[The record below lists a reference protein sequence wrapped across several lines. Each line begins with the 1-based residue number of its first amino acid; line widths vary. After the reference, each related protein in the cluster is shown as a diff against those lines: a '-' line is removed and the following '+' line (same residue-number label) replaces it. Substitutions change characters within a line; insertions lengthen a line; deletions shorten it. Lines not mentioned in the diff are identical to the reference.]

1 MKLKLDNIKISY
13 PGKFTLNA
21 DLELKQ
27 GEFHTFLGPS
37 GCGKTTLLRIIA
49 GFNTPDSGRIY
60 LDGKDITDLPPEKRS
75 ISIVF
80 QDYAL
85 FPNMNV
91 EKNIA
96 YGPETQHWS
105 KEKTKA
111 RVKELLEAVEL
122 PGYEKRKIETLSGG
136 EKQRIALARAIAV
149 NPALLLLDEPLSAAD
164 EKLKASLKAQIVE
177 THRKNN
183 LTTIYV
189 THDQEE
195 AMTISDRIS
204 VFRRGNIE
212 CTGTPQEIY
221 FNPKTLYTAK
231 FVGQSNIIEGTV
243 SSVGDLVEVRCTQG
257 QIFKVQNRSYK
268 YSAGDRVTLFF
279 RPECCT
285 AANGTEDN
293 IIKGKIVDRIFYGRF
308 YTCTVQTPMGLL
320 TVYDTYPFHMDMAEC
335 SLTVSPDDIIL
346 FSE

>member
-1 MKLKLDNIKISY
+1 MKLILENIKKSY
-13 PGKFTLNA
+13 GVFTLNA
-21 DLELKQ
+21 NLELHE

-49 GFNTPDSGRIY
+49 GFTAPDSGRII
-60 LDGKDITDLPPEKRS
+60 LDGRDITAVPPEKRG

-91 EKNIA
+91 AKNIG
-96 YGPETQHWS
+96 YGPETQHWPKDKIAS
-105 KEKTKA
+105 RTQ
-111 RVKELLEAVEL
+111 ELLEAVAL
-122 PGYEKRKIETLSGG
+122 PGYEKRKPDTLSGG
-136 EKQRIALARAIAV
+136 EKQRVALARAIAV

-164 EKLKASLKAQIVE
+164 EKLKEALKAQILE

-212 CTGTPQEIY
+212 CTGKPEEIY
-221 FNPKTLYTAK
+221 FQPKSLYAAQ
-231 FVGQSNIIEGTV
+231 FVGQSNIIKGTV
-243 SSVGDLVEVRCTQG
+243 TSIGDLVSVRCEGSQT
-257 QIFKVQNRSYK
+257 FMVQNRSYNFAK
-268 YSAGDRVTLFF
+268 GDEVKLFF
-279 RPECCT
+279 RPECCMLSGKT
-285 AANGTEDN
+285 GEN
-293 IIKGKIVDRIFYGRF
+293 IFMGQIKKRTFYGSRYLCTAETRF
-308 YTCTVQTPMGLL
+308 GHIIM
-320 TVYDTYPFHMDMAEC
+320 YDSYPFKLPDTVC
-335 SLTVSPDDIIL
+335 RLWVSPDNIYL
-346 FSE
+346 FS

>member
-1 MKLKLDNIKISY
+1 MKLKLENIKKSL
-13 PGKFTLNA
+13 GNFTLNA
-21 DLELKQ
+21 DLELHE

-49 GFNTPDSGRIY
+49 GFTAPDSGRIF
-60 LDGKDITDLPPEKRS
+60 LDGKDITKVPPEKRN

-91 EKNIA
+91 EKNIG
-96 YGPETQHWS
+96 YGPETRHWS
-105 KEKTKA
+105 KDKIKA
-111 RVKELLEAVEL
+111 RTQELLEAVEL
-122 PGYEKRKIETLSGG
+122 PGYGRRKPDTLSGG
-136 EKQRIALARAIAV
+136 EKQRVALARAIAV

-164 EKLKASLKAQIVE
+164 EKLKGALKAQILE
-177 THRKNN
+177 THRKNH

-221 FNPKTLYTAK
+221 FQPRTLYAAQ
-231 FVGQSNIIEGTV
+231 FVGQSNILKGKV
-243 SSVGDLVEVRCTQG
+243 VSVGELIEVQCQN
-257 QIFKVQNRSYK
+257 QIFKVLNRSYQC
-268 YSAGDRVTLFF
+268 SAGDDVTLFF

-285 AANGTEDN
+285 SAQGNEEN
-293 IIKGKIVDRIFYGRF
+293 IFKGEIIGRIFYGSR
-308 YTCTVQTPMGLL
+308 YTCTMETGCGSIK
-320 TVYDTYPFHMDMAEC
+320 VYDTYPFQLNNSEC
-335 SLTVSPDDIIL
+335 QLAVKPENIIL
-346 FSE
+346 FQ

>member
-1 MKLKLDNIKISY
+1 MKLKLENIKKSF
-13 PGKFTLNA
+13 GNFTLNA
-21 DLELKQ
+21 NLELRE

-49 GFNTPDSGRIY
+49 GFTAPDSGRIF
-60 LDGKDITDLPPEKRS
+60 LDGKDITELPPEKRN

-91 EKNIA
+91 EKNIG
-96 YGPETQHWS
+96 YGPETRHWNRD
-105 KEKTKA
+105 KIKA
-111 RVKELLEAVEL
+111 RTQELLEAVEL
-122 PGYEKRKIETLSGG
+122 PGYGRRKPDTLSGG
-136 EKQRIALARAIAV
+136 EKQRVALARAIAV

-164 EKLKASLKAQIVE
+164 EKLKGALKAQILE
-177 THRKNN
+177 THRKNH

-221 FNPKTLYTAK
+221 FQPRTLYAAQ
-231 FVGQSNIIEGTV
+231 FVGQSNILKGKV
-243 SSVGDLVEVRCTQG
+243 VSVGELIEVQCQN
-257 QIFKVQNRSYK
+257 QIFKVLNRSYQC
-268 YSAGDRVTLFF
+268 SAGDDVTLFF

-285 AANGTEDN
+285 IAQGNEEN
-293 IIKGKIVDRIFYGRF
+293 IFKGEIIGRTFYGSR
-308 YTCTVQTPMGLL
+308 YTCAVETGCGSIK
-320 TVYDTYPFHMDMAEC
+320 VYDTYPFQLKNSGCQLAVKPEN
-335 SLTVSPDDIIL
+335 IIL
-346 FSE
+346 FQ

>member
-1 MKLKLDNIKISY
+1 MKLKLENIRMSY

-21 DLELKQ
+21 DLELNQ

-60 LDGKDITDLPPEKRS
+60 LDGKDITDLPPEKRN

-91 EKNIA
+91 EKNIG
-96 YGPETQHWS
+96 YGPETRHWP
-105 KEKTKA
+105 KDKIKVRTG
-111 RVKELLEAVEL
+111 ELLEAVEL
-122 PGYEKRKIETLSGG
+122 PDYGKRKTDTLSGG
-136 EKQRIALARAIAV
+136 EKQRVALARAIAM
-149 NPALLLLDEPLSAAD
+149 NPELLLLDEPLSAAD
-164 EKLKASLKAQIVE
+164 EKLKGALKAQIIE
-177 THRKNN
+177 THRKNH

-195 AMTISDRIS
+195 AMTLSDRIS

-221 FNPKTLYTAK
+221 FQPRTLYTAK
-231 FVGQSNIIEGTV
+231 FIGQSNILKGKVISIGE
-243 SSVGDLVEVRCTQG
+243 LLEVECQG
-257 QIFKVQNRSYK
+257 QIFKVQNRAYQC
-268 YSAGDRVTLFF
+268 SAGDQVTLFF

-285 AANGTEDN
+285 VSKENEDN
-293 IIKGKIVDRIFYGRF
+293 ILKGEIVERTFFGSR
-308 YTCTVQTPMGLL
+308 YTCSIKIACGIIK
-320 TVYDTYPFHMDMAEC
+320 VYDTYPFKFQSTDCQLAVRPENIM
-335 SLTVSPDDIIL
+335 L
-346 FSE
+346 FQ

>member
-1 MKLKLDNIKISY
+1 MKLKLENIKKSF
-13 PGKFTLNA
+13 GNFTLNA
-21 DLELKQ
+21 DLELHE

-49 GFNTPDSGRIY
+49 GFTAPDSGRIF
-60 LDGKDITDLPPEKRS
+60 LDGKDITDVPPEKRN

-91 EKNIA
+91 EKNIG
-96 YGPETQHWS
+96 YGPETRHWN
-105 KEKTKA
+105 KDKTKA
-111 RVKELLEAVEL
+111 RTQELLEAVDL
-122 PGYEKRKIETLSGG
+122 PGYGKRKPDTLSGG
-136 EKQRIALARAIAV
+136 EKQRVALARAIAV

-164 EKLKASLKAQIVE
+164 EKLKGALKAQILE
-177 THRKNN
+177 THRKNH

-221 FNPKTLYTAK
+221 FLPKTLYAAQ
-231 FVGQSNIIEGTV
+231 FVGQSNILKGKV
-243 SSVGDLVEVRCTQG
+243 VSVGNLIEVQCQN
-257 QIFKVQNRSYK
+257 QIIKVKNQSYQC
-268 YSAGDRVTLFF
+268 SAGDDVTLFF

-285 AANGTEDN
+285 IAQGNEEN
-293 IIKGKIVDRIFYGRF
+293 IIKGKILGRTFYGSR
-308 YTCTVQTPMGLL
+308 YTCTVETGCG
-320 TVYDTYPFHMDMAEC
+320 TVKVYDTYPFQIQNAEC
-335 SLTVSPDDIIL
+335 HLAVKPENIIL
-346 FSE
+346 FQ

>member
-1 MKLKLDNIKISY
+1 MSY

-21 DLELKQ
+21 DLELNQ

-60 LDGKDITDLPPEKRS
+60 LDGKDITDLPPEKRN

-91 EKNIA
+91 EKNIG
-96 YGPETQHWS
+96 YGPETRHWP
-105 KEKTKA
+105 KDKIKT
-111 RVKELLEAVEL
+111 RTRGLLEAVEL
-122 PGYEKRKIETLSGG
+122 PDYGKRKPDTLSGG
-136 EKQRIALARAIAV
+136 EKQRVALARAIAV
-149 NPALLLLDEPLSAAD
+149 NPDLLLLDEPLSAAD
-164 EKLKASLKAQIVE
+164 EKLKGALKAQIVE
-177 THRKNN
+177 THRKNH

-195 AMTISDRIS
+195 AMTLSDRIS
-204 VFRRGNIE
+204 VFRKGNIE

-221 FNPKTLYTAK
+221 FQPKTLYTAK
-231 FVGQSNIIEGTV
+231 FIGQSNILKGKVLNIGE
-243 SSVGDLVEVRCTQG
+243 LVEVECQN
-257 QIFKVQNRSYK
+257 QIFKVQNRSYQC
-268 YSAGDRVTLFF
+268 SAGDMVTLFF

-285 AANGTEDN
+285 ASQGKEEN
-293 IIKGKIVDRIFYGRF
+293 ILLGKTAERTFYGSR
-308 YTCTVQTPMGLL
+308 YTCTVKTASWQSAP
-320 TVYDTYPFHMDMAEC
+320 
-335 SLTVSPDDIIL
+335 
-346 FSE
+346 

>member
-1 MKLKLDNIKISY
+1 MKLKLENIKMSY

-21 DLELKQ
+21 DLELNQ

-60 LDGKDITDLPPEKRS
+60 LDGKDITDLPPEKRN

-91 EKNIA
+91 EKNIG
-96 YGPETQHWS
+96 YGPETRHWP
-105 KEKTKA
+105 KDKIKT
-111 RVKELLEAVEL
+111 RTRGLLEAVEL
-122 PGYEKRKIETLSGG
+122 PDYGKRKPDTLSGG
-136 EKQRIALARAIAV
+136 EKQRVALARAIAV
-149 NPALLLLDEPLSAAD
+149 NPDLLLLDEPLSAAD
-164 EKLKASLKAQIVE
+164 EKLKGALKAQIVE
-177 THRKNN
+177 THRKNH

-195 AMTISDRIS
+195 AMTLSDRIS
-204 VFRRGNIE
+204 VFRKGNIE

-221 FNPKTLYTAK
+221 FQPKTLYTAK
-231 FVGQSNIIEGTV
+231 FIGQSNILKGKVLNIGE
-243 SSVGDLVEVRCTQG
+243 LVEVECQN
-257 QIFKVQNRSYK
+257 QIFKVQNRSYQC
-268 YSAGDRVTLFF
+268 SAGDMVTLFF

-285 AANGTEDN
+285 ASQGKEEN
-293 IIKGKIVDRIFYGRF
+293 ILLGKTAERTFYGSR
-308 YTCTVQTPMGLL
+308 YTCTVKTACGIIK
-320 TVYDTYPFHMDMAEC
+320 VYDTYPFQLQGADCQLAVRPEN
-335 SLTVSPDDIIL
+335 IIL
-346 FSE
+346 FQ

>member
-1 MKLKLDNIKISY
+1 MKLRLENIKKNY
-13 PGKFTLNA
+13 GNFTLNA
-21 DLELKQ
+21 DLELHE

-49 GFNTPDSGRIY
+49 GFTVPDSGRIF
-60 LDGKDITDLPPEKRS
+60 LDGKDITEVPPEKRN

-91 EKNIA
+91 EKNIG
-96 YGPETQHWS
+96 YGPETRHWN
-105 KEKTKA
+105 KDKIKA
-111 RVKELLEAVEL
+111 RTQELLKAVEL
-122 PGYEKRKIETLSGG
+122 DGYGNRKPDTLSGG
-136 EKQRIALARAIAV
+136 EKQRVALARAIAV

-164 EKLKASLKAQIVE
+164 EKLKGALKAQILE
-177 THRKNN
+177 THRKNH

-221 FNPKTLYTAK
+221 FHPKTLYAAQ
-231 FVGQSNIIEGTV
+231 FVGQSNIIKGKV
-243 SSVGDLVEVRCTQG
+243 VNAGDVIEVQCQN
-257 QIFKVQNRSYK
+257 QIIKVLNRSYQC
-268 YSAGDRVTLFF
+268 SAGDDVTLFF

-285 AANGTEDN
+285 IAQGNDEN
-293 IIKGKIVDRIFYGRF
+293 ILSGKITDRTFYGSR
-308 YTCTVQTPMGLL
+308 YTCTVDTGCGRIKM
-320 TVYDTYPFHMDMAEC
+320 YDTYPFQLNNSEC
-335 SLTVSPDDIIL
+335 QLAVKPENIIL
-346 FSE
+346 FQ

>member
-1 MKLKLDNIKISY
+1 MKLILENIKKSY
-13 PGKFTLNA
+13 GAFTLNA
-21 DLELKQ
+21 NMELHE

-49 GFNTPDSGRIY
+49 GFTAPDSGRII
-60 LDGKDITDLPPEKRS
+60 LDGRDITAVPPEKRG

-91 EKNIA
+91 AKNIG
-96 YGPETQHWS
+96 YGPETQHWPKDKIAS
-105 KEKTKA
+105 RTQ
-111 RVKELLEAVEL
+111 ELLEAVAL
-122 PGYEKRKIETLSGG
+122 PGYEKRKPDTLSGG
-136 EKQRIALARAIAV
+136 EKQRVALARAIAV

-164 EKLKASLKAQIVE
+164 EKLKEALKAQILE

-212 CTGTPQEIY
+212 CTGKPEEIY
-221 FNPKTLYTAK
+221 FQPKSLYAAQ
-231 FVGQSNIIEGTV
+231 FVGQSNIIKGTV
-243 SSVGDLVEVRCTQG
+243 TSIGDLV
-257 QIFKVQNRSYK
+257 
-268 YSAGDRVTLFF
+268 
-279 RPECCT
+279 
-285 AANGTEDN
+285 
-293 IIKGKIVDRIFYGRF
+293 
-308 YTCTVQTPMGLL
+308 
-320 TVYDTYPFHMDMAEC
+320 H
-335 SLTVSPDDIIL
+335 
-346 FSE
+346 

>member
-1 MKLKLDNIKISY
+1 MKLKLENIKKSY
-13 PGKFTLNA
+13 GAFTLNA
-21 DLELKQ
+21 DLELKE

-49 GFNTPDSGRIY
+49 GFTAPDSGRIY
-60 LDGKDITDLPPEKRS
+60 LDGKDITEMPSEKRN

-85 FPNMNV
+85 FPNMTV
-91 EKNIA
+91 AKNIS
-96 YGPETQHWS
+96 YGPETRHWP
-105 KEKTKA
+105 KERIESRT
-111 RVKELLEAVEL
+111 KELLEAIAL
-122 PGYEKRKIETLSGG
+122 PGYGKRKPDTLSGG
-136 EKQRIALARAIAV
+136 EKQRVALARAIAV

-164 EKLKASLKAQIVE
+164 EKLKGVLKAQILE
-177 THRKNN
+177 THRKNH

-221 FNPKTLYTAK
+221 FQPRTLYTAK
-231 FVGQSNIIEGTV
+231 FIGQSNILKGKVI
-243 SSVGDLVEVRCTQG
+243 SAGDMVEVECQG
-257 QIFKVQNRSYK
+257 QIFKVQNRSYR
-268 YSAGDRVTLFF
+268 YSAGDQVILFF

-285 AANGTEDN
+285 AAQGNEEN
-293 IIKGKIVDRIFYGRF
+293 IIKGKIADRTFYGSR
-308 YTCTVQTPMGLL
+308 YTCSANTDCGIIK
-320 TVYDTYPFHMDMAEC
+320 VYDTYPFKLRSAGCQLAVRPEN
-335 SLTVSPDDIIL
+335 IIL
-346 FSE
+346 FQ

>member
-1 MKLKLDNIKISY
+1 MKLRLENIKKNY
-13 PGKFTLNA
+13 GNFTLNA
-21 DLELKQ
+21 DLELNQ

-49 GFNTPDSGRIY
+49 GFTAPDSGHIY
-60 LDGKDITDLPPEKRS
+60 LDGKDITEVPPEKRN

-85 FPNMNV
+85 FPNMTV
-91 EKNIA
+91 EKNIG
-96 YGPETQHWS
+96 YGPETRHWNRD
-105 KEKTKA
+105 KIKA
-111 RVKELLEAVEL
+111 RTEELLDAVEL
-122 PGYEKRKIETLSGG
+122 PGYGKRKPDTLSGG
-136 EKQRIALARAIAV
+136 EKQRVALARAIAV

-164 EKLKASLKAQIVE
+164 EKLKGALKAQIVE
-177 THRKNN
+177 THKKNH

-221 FNPKTLYTAK
+221 FQPKTLYAAQ
-231 FVGQSNIIEGTV
+231 FVGQSNIIKGKV
-243 SSVGDLVEVRCTQG
+243 VRMGDIIEVQCQN
-257 QIFKVQNRSYK
+257 QIIKVFNRSYRC
-268 YSAGDRVTLFF
+268 SSGDDVTLFF

-285 AANGTEDN
+285 IVQGNEEN
-293 IIKGKIVDRIFYGRF
+293 ILKGKITDKTFYGSR
-308 YTCTVQTPMGLL
+308 YTFSVETGCGTIK
-320 TVYDTYPFHMDMAEC
+320 VYDTYPFQIQGPEC
-335 SLTVSPDDIIL
+335 QLAVKPENIIL
-346 FSE
+346 FQ

>member
-1 MKLKLDNIKISY
+1 MKLILENIKKSY
-13 PGKFTLNA
+13 GAFTLNA
-21 DLELKQ
+21 NMELHE

-49 GFNTPDSGRIY
+49 GFTAPDSGRII
-60 LDGKDITDLPPEKRS
+60 LDGRDITAVPPEKRG

-91 EKNIA
+91 AKNIG
-96 YGPETQHWS
+96 YGPETQHW
-105 KEKTKA
+105 TKDKIEA
-111 RVKELLEAVEL
+111 RTQELLEAVAL
-122 PGYEKRKIETLSGG
+122 PGYEKRKPDTLSGG
-136 EKQRIALARAIAV
+136 EKQRVALARAIAV

-164 EKLKASLKAQIVE
+164 EKLKEALKAQILE

-212 CTGTPQEIY
+212 CTGKPEEIY
-221 FNPKTLYTAK
+221 FQPKSLYAAQ
-231 FVGQSNIIEGTV
+231 FVGQSNIIKGTV
-243 SSVGDLVEVRCTQG
+243 TSIGDLVSVRCEGSQT
-257 QIFKVQNRSYK
+257 FMVQNRSYNFAK
-268 YSAGDRVTLFF
+268 GDEVKLFF
-279 RPECCT
+279 RPECCMLSGKT
-285 AANGTEDN
+285 GEN
-293 IIKGKIVDRIFYGRF
+293 IFMGQIKKRTFYGSRYLCTAETRF
-308 YTCTVQTPMGLL
+308 GHIIM
-320 TVYDTYPFHMDMAEC
+320 YDSYPFKLPDTVC
-335 SLTVSPDDIIL
+335 RLWVSPDNIYL
-346 FSE
+346 FS

>member
-1 MKLKLDNIKISY
+1 MKLRLENIKKSY
-13 PGKFTLNA
+13 GTFTLNA
-21 DLELKQ
+21 DLELEQ

-49 GFNTPDSGRIY
+49 GFTAPDSGRIF
-60 LDGKDITDLPPEKRS
+60 LDGKDITEVPPEKRN

-91 EKNIA
+91 EKNIG
-96 YGPETQHWS
+96 YGPETRHWNRD
-105 KEKTKA
+105 KIKA
-111 RVKELLEAVEL
+111 RTEELLAAVEL
-122 PGYEKRKIETLSGG
+122 PGYGKRKPDTLSGG
-136 EKQRIALARAIAV
+136 EKQRVALARAIAV

-164 EKLKASLKAQIVE
+164 EKLKGALKAQILE
-177 THRKNN
+177 THRKNH

-221 FNPKTLYTAK
+221 FQPKTLYSAQ
-231 FVGQSNIIEGTV
+231 FVGQSNILKGKV
-243 SSVGDLVEVRCTQG
+243 VSVGDLIEVQCRN
-257 QIFKVQNRSYK
+257 QIFKVLNRSYLC
-268 YSAGDRVTLFF
+268 SAGEDVTMFF
-279 RPECCT
+279 RPECCIT
-285 AANGTEDN
+285 AQGNEEN
-293 IIKGKIVDRIFYGRF
+293 ILKGKITDKTFYGSR
-308 YTCTVQTPMGLL
+308 YTCTVETGCGNIK
-320 TVYDTYPFHMDMAEC
+320 VYDTYPFQIQGPGCQLAVKPEN
-335 SLTVSPDDIIL
+335 IIL
-346 FSE
+346 FQ

>member
-1 MKLKLDNIKISY
+1 MKLRLENIKLSY

-21 DLELKQ
+21 DLELNQ

-60 LDGKDITDLPPEKRS
+60 LDGKDITDLPPEKRN

-91 EKNIA
+91 EKNIS
-96 YGPETQHWS
+96 YGPETRHWP
-105 KEKTKA
+105 KDKIKA
-111 RVKELLEAVEL
+111 RSGELLEAVEL
-122 PGYEKRKIETLSGG
+122 PDYGKRKPDTLSGG
-136 EKQRIALARAIAV
+136 EKQRVALARAIAV
-149 NPALLLLDEPLSAAD
+149 NPSLLLLDEPLSAAD
-164 EKLKASLKAQIVE
+164 EKLKGALKAQIIE
-177 THRKNN
+177 THRKNH

-195 AMTISDRIS
+195 AMTLSDRIS
-204 VFRRGNIE
+204 VFRRGTIE

-221 FNPKTLYTAK
+221 FQPKTLYTAK
-231 FVGQSNIIEGTV
+231 FIGQSNILKGKVLSIGE
-243 SSVGDLVEVRCTQG
+243 LMEVECHD
-257 QIFKVQNRSYK
+257 QIFKVQNRSYQC
-268 YSAGDRVTLFF
+268 SAGDEVTLFF

-285 AANGTEDN
+285 AALGDEEN
-293 IIKGKIVDRIFYGRF
+293 IIKGKIAERIFFGSR
-308 YTCTVQTPMGLL
+308 YTCTVNTDCGNIR
-320 TVYDTYPFHMDMAEC
+320 VYDTYPFQFQSADCRLAVRPEN
-335 SLTVSPDDIIL
+335 IIL
-346 FSE
+346 FQ

>member
-1 MKLKLDNIKISY
+1 MKLKLDNIKMSY

-21 DLELKQ
+21 DLELNQ

-60 LDGKDITDLPPEKRS
+60 LDGKDITDLPPEKRN

-91 EKNIA
+91 EKNIG
-96 YGPETQHWS
+96 YGPETRHCP
-105 KEKTKA
+105 KDKIKT
-111 RVKELLEAVEL
+111 RTSELLKAVEL
-122 PGYEKRKIETLSGG
+122 PDYGKRKPDTLSGG
-136 EKQRIALARAIAV
+136 EKQRVALARAIAV
-149 NPALLLLDEPLSAAD
+149 NPDLLLLDEPLSAAD
-164 EKLKASLKAQIVE
+164 EKLKGSLKAQIIE
-177 THRKNN
+177 THRRNH

-195 AMTISDRIS
+195 AMTLSDRIS

-221 FNPKTLYTAK
+221 FQPKTLYAAK
-231 FVGQSNIIEGTV
+231 FIGQSNILKGKVI
-243 SSVGDLVEVRCTQG
+243 SIGDMVDVDCQG
-257 QIFKVQNRSYK
+257 QILKVNNRSYQ
-268 YSAGDRVTLFF
+268 YSAGDEVTLFF

-285 AANGTEDN
+285 ASKGNEENTL
-293 IIKGKIVDRIFYGRF
+293 KGKIAERTFFGSR
-308 YTCTVQTPMGLL
+308 YTCTVKTVCGIIK
-320 TVYDTYPFHMDMAEC
+320 VYDTYPFQFQSTDCQLAVRPEN
-335 SLTVSPDDIIL
+335 IIL
-346 FSE
+346 FQ

>member
-1 MKLKLDNIKISY
+1 MKLKLENIKMSY

-21 DLELKQ
+21 DLELNQ

-60 LDGKDITDLPPEKRS
+60 LDGKDITDLPPEKRN

-91 EKNIA
+91 EKNIG
-96 YGPETQHWS
+96 YGPETRHWP
-105 KEKTKA
+105 KDKIKA
-111 RVKELLEAVEL
+111 RTSELLEAVEL
-122 PGYEKRKIETLSGG
+122 PEYDKRKPDTLSGG
-136 EKQRIALARAIAV
+136 EKQRVALARAIAV
-149 NPALLLLDEPLSAAD
+149 NPDLLLLDEPLSAAD
-164 EKLKASLKAQIVE
+164 EKLKGALKAQIIE
-177 THRKNN
+177 THRKNH

-195 AMTISDRIS
+195 AMTLSDRIS

-221 FNPKTLYTAK
+221 FQPKTLYTAK
-231 FVGQSNIIEGTV
+231 FIGQSNILKGKVLSIGELIEV
-243 SSVGDLVEVRCTQG
+243 ACQD
-257 QIFKVQNRSYK
+257 QILKVQNRSYQC
-268 YSAGDRVTLFF
+268 SAGDQVTLFF

-285 AANGTEDN
+285 VAKGDKEN
-293 IIKGKIVDRIFYGRF
+293 IIKGEIVDRTFFGSR
-308 YTCTVQTPMGLL
+308 YTCTVKTDCGNIK
-320 TVYDTYPFHMDMAEC
+320 VYDTYPFQFQNADCQLAVKPEN
-335 SLTVSPDDIIL
+335 IIL
-346 FSE
+346 FQ